1 MAVIPILADAG
12 DVRLILISSFHL
24 VALVKFN
31 IIDAEIM
38 IALLIDIRIDF
49 RIIYLKKGTI
59 IIQIM
64 LEIF

>member
-38 IALLIDIRIDF
+38 VALLIDIRIDF